1 MLQQR
6 DGRQLCPVQVVEDDD
21 QRPVAGDRPEQR
33 RHRLEQVV
41 AAVACGLGGVRKVS
55 DGVPGQPAQLAGG
68 LQRPGLAGEEQ
79 VVQHLGER
87 LVGDPGVLRRRAH
100 QHRGA
105 LLVQDA
111 RDLGGQPGL
120 ARAGFAADQQDLA
133 GALRDA
139 LPHALQDP
147 ELVAAA
153 HEPRPARGDEPGW
166 QGDRAPRRHDRHG
179 TGP

>member
-1 MLQQR
+1 M
-6 DGRQLCPVQVVEDDD
+6 QVVEDDD
-21 QRPVAGDRPEQR
+21 QRPIAGDRPEQR
-33 RHRLEQVV
+33 RDGLKQVA
-41 AAVACGLGGVRKVS
+41 AAVAGRARRRSGRWRAACRDS
-55 DGVPGQPAQLAGG
+55 RRSSPAASSV
-68 LQRPGLAGEEQ
+68 PGLAGEEQ

-105 LLVQDA
+105 LLVQGA
-111 RDLGGQPGL
+111 RDLGGQAGL
-120 ARAGFAADQQDLA
+120 ARAGFAADQHDLA

-139 LPHALQDP
+139 LPDALQDP